1 MMRCTEME
9 QFISG
14 VNFQLVKVKYKIV
27 IVAEIDHS
35 RWTGFSRTSKL
46 RQTM

>member
-27 IVAEIDHS
+27 IVAEIIALAS
-35 RWTGFSRTSKL
+35 LYTC
-46 RQTM
+46 